1 MFFLDKYGERPK
13 SVYVQNHGF
22 IALGS
27 TPAEVENITL
37 MADKAAEIRFG
48 ALLAGGI
55 NAFSEE
61 IVNYIAE
68 RTDEKYRQ
76 NLFEEQR

>member
-1 MFFLDKYGERPK
+1 
-13 SVYVQNHGF
+13 
-22 IALGS
+22 
-27 TPAEVENITL
+27 

-55 NAFSEE
+55 NTFSGD